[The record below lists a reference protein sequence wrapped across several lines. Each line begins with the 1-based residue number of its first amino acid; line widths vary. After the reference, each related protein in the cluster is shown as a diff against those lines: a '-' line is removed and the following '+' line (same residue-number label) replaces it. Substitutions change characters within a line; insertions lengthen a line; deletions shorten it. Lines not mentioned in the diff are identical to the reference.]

1 MFDLNDWM
9 QRWNSALREQ
19 HDLLFD
25 DAIKGLKSEYAEI
38 ISCPICGSTKAKLW
52 FEKDWFYY
60 WRCNKC
66 SMVYMNP
73 RMNLAATHSFY
84 NSNVN
89 KIYNET
95 KFDKTSPS
103 TEMDDQINY
112 GNLKLL
118 KQISGK
124 ENGMLLE
131 IGSAKGFFLIKAKE
145 AGFDVYGLELNQPN
159 YEYSRNILGDCIM
172 DVDLFD
178 VKFED
183 NKFDVV
189 YMRDVIEHIANPLEF
204 LKEINR
210 ITKPGGV
217 IFLETHNIDSWIN
230 RSARENHTVIF
241 GFEHPN
247 HWSPKTLS
255 LALQKTGYQV
265 INVTHTSLDCTLAEM
280 RRYML
285 QPGFTTIYP
294 KPPARSRL
302 IMAKIIARLYGFSI
316 MSKVDRIMPRLAN
329 QFKAGSTMKVIAR
342 KNINQ

>member
-1 MFDLNDWM
+1 MFDFNDWM
-9 QRWNSALREQ
+9 QRWNSALRKQ
-19 HDLLFD
+19 HDILFD
-25 DAIKGLKSEYAEI
+25 NETKGLKTEYAETI
-38 ISCPICGSTKAKLW
+38 CCPVCGSNKAKLL

-60 WRCNKC
+60 WRCRNC

-84 NSNVN
+84 NSDVN

-95 KFDKTSPS
+95 KFDEVSPS

-118 KQISGK
+118 EQIAGK
-124 ENGMLLE
+124 EKGTLLE
-131 IGSAKGFFLIKAKE
+131 IGSAKGYFLIKAKE
-145 AGFDVYGLELNQPN
+145 AGYDVFGLELNQPN
-159 YEYSRNILGDCIM
+159 YEYSRKILGDCIM
-172 DVDLFD
+172 DIDLFD

-183 NKFDVV
+183 GKFDVV
-189 YMRDVIEHIANPLEF
+189 YMRDVIEHIASPLEF

-210 ITKPGGV
+210 ITKPGGL

-265 INVTHTSLDCTLAEM
+265 INVTHTSLDCTFAEM

-294 KPPARSRL
+294 RQATWSRQ
-302 IMAKIIARLYGFSI
+302 IMAKIIGRFYRLSI
-316 MSKVDRIMPRLAN
+316 MSRIDQVTPRLAN
-329 QFKAGSTMKVIAR
+329 YFKAGSTMKVIA
-342 KNINQ
+342 KKINN